1 MPERLF
7 IPDSSDSVRCC
18 RDFLYQRFPTAIY
31 EKSLA
36 PNGHKGKGNQMKII
50 KYEVNGKQIDIEV
63 TEEFARQFEEMQA
76 ESKHQHWRNKKRKES
91 SFDAMIESG
100 YQAEDPNSNIED
112 LFIRQSDLQMLY
124 KAIESLEPQQKWLIY
139 QVFFCRRN
147 QIEIARK
154 MEIDPTAIRNRLRK
168 IYAKLKKFLK

>member
-1 MPERLF
+1 
-7 IPDSSDSVRCC
+7 
-18 RDFLYQRFPTAIY
+18 
-31 EKSLA
+31 
-36 PNGHKGKGNQMKII
+36 MKII

-76 ESKHQHWRNKKRKES
+76 ESKHQHWRNKKHKES

-139 QVFFCRRN
+139 QVYFCGRN
-147 QIEIARK
+147 QIEIAKK

-168 IYAKLKKFLK
+168 IYAKIKKFLK